1 MNVCVM
7 IKTVAVVSLGVISPH
22 LIRSSSL
29 LQFTEFNINNCFAQ
43 ENILRC
49 KFKCKQAISFQLKQI
64 RA

>member
-29 LQFTEFNINNCFAQ
+29 LQFTEFKINNF
-43 ENILRC
+43 L
-49 KFKCKQAISFQLKQI
+49 LKKI
-64 RA
+64 FLGINSNVNKLFHFN

>member
-29 LQFTEFNINNCFAQ
+29 LQFTEFNINNF
-43 ENILRC
+43 L
-49 KFKCKQAISFQLKQI
+49 LKKI
-64 RA
+64 FLGINSNVNKLFHFN